1 MRELGGSI
9 GGRGFGV
16 PSGQLGRVLLWGCV
30 LAATGVLATLVMG
43 ASAAVAEPFC
53 TDSWESSSG
62 AWNEASRWSAKHVP
76 TSTEV
81 ACIGAGKTVIVSEEG
96 AKAGAVEVEG
106 ALRVV
111 GGSLELASAL
121 EVSSV
126 ASLTLKKG
134 TLSGV
139 GSVDVT
145 ASLAWEEGGTM
156 SGSAK
161 TTVAKGASASITEEA
176 GCPQAHLVERTLVN
190 EGTATLGG
198 ASTSSGVLTMSE
210 GARIENSGVFSDN
223 SESTCRSSRETIVAE
238 AGKVA
243 PVLVNTGT
251 LERSEDSGSFTPT
264 IGVEVNNTGT
274 IDGRSGALGFK
285 GALVTLAAASVLEGP
300 LDFAGGS
307 VSTGSITVT
316 KASIAMSA
324 GTSLQLGTG
333 ATASFN
339 NLSLEDANVT
349 GPGNLDLTGSLGWE
363 EGTMSGSGKTV
374 IEHAA
379 SASILTGSSERCR
392 GVELD
397 ERTLVNEGTVTLG
410 RRGAPAG
417 SLAMSEGAKIET
429 SSVFYDNVNGY
440 SCSPTWSTIVEGAAT
455 KAPSIV
461 NTGLFEEAEGEAE
474 FTRTVE
480 VPFENKGTLR
490 SKVGR
495 LGFAG
500 KAVVT
505 LASGSVLEGEIE
517 VKEKA
522 SVTADSVIASGASLR
537 LTNEGTWTVAGG
549 NTMSVNNFFLEES
562 TLSGAGT
569 LNIDSKLEWE
579 PKGTMSGSG
588 KTVLEGGAEGKILE
602 HTGAYCIQATLEKRT
617 FVNDGTIIFNELN
630 RVPGVRMGLSRGAL
644 LENKGIFEDDSNGN
658 NCTSEPS
665 AETIVGGSAGGKIV
679 NLGLFERV
687 GGTEIGEPL
696 EPKVAVPFENWGKT
710 AGELVFL
717 EETRQNTKAWGC
729 SEEDPSFPKREVASE
744 EGVCTASGDL
754 SETQT
759 DYSIGGRGIGLN
771 LTRTYNSQA
780 AEDGFKSVFGYGWT
794 FPYSEHLTF
803 ASIEEPVEVGETGEF
818 ETVLRHTVTLVEENG
833 NTVGFTEGAK
843 SGEWNAPAG
852 SPDVLTGTEATG
864 FTLTLE
870 SGEAEKF
877 AASSGRLESI
887 TERGGNTTAMGY
899 TGSQLTKVTSPSGPA
914 LTFVY
919 NGEGLI
925 EKAYDPMLH
934 DIEYTYENGDLVKVS
949 QPNKE
954 SEGPR
959 WQFKYSSETNE
970 GKSTAQLVEM
980 LDGRGGK
987 TTYEYSGAHRVTHK
1001 TDPMGRG
1008 TKFEYGTVFT
1018 KITNEATGAVTEEEM
1033 TGTGQLVEVIHGVGT
1048 EHATAESFAYDSSGD
1063 KTSETNGDGFTTH
1076 YEYDSSGNKLTMED
1090 PEGHKTK
1097 WTYNSYH
1104 EVLTEVLPDGKTTT
1118 YKRNEATGNPEKIE
1132 VSGPEA
1138 TTEVTSYT
1146 YFPHGEVES
1155 MTNPLGHTWKYE
1167 YDEHGDRSAEID
1179 PEGDKRTW
1187 GYNTDSQEAST
1198 VSPRG
1203 HEAGAKESSFTTTTE
1218 RNARGLPVKIVA
1230 PLKHE
1235 TLEEY
1240 DGDGNIIK
1248 KTDPE
1253 GNVTKYVYDA
1263 DNELTE
1269 TEEPNKDTTTT
1280 EYDGAG
1286 QVIKQTDGN
1295 GHATVYKRNVL
1306 EQVHEIIEPLERITV
1321 KTYDHAGNLES
1332 VVDAEK
1338 RTTTYKYSPDN
1349 RLTEVSYS
1357 EGKTPTVTYEYNGD
1371 GLRTKMTDGTGTT
1384 TYKYDGLDRLKL
1396 TTDGHGDTVGYEYN
1410 VANEQEKITYPNG
1423 KVVSR
1428 EYDNDGR
1435 LKSVTDWAGNKT
1447 TFEYDRDSDLKAT
1460 KFPSGTGDED
1470 TYSYNEA
1477 DAMSE
1482 VKMKRGSETLASL
1495 GYTRNKDE
1503 GVTKTTTTGLPGEAT
1518 LSYAYDKNSRLEKGA
1533 GVKYAYDK
1541 ANNVETIGSDTLTYN
1556 AADEPK
1562 EETDKKA
1569 IEATYTYNEVGE
1581 RTKGTSSKHPVTT
1594 YEYNQAGDLVGVS
1607 QPKGETT
1614 AAIEDAYTYNGD
1626 GLRAAKITSTATT
1639 YLTWDVSE
1647 ALPVIL
1653 DDGTYSY
1660 IYGPADMPVEQ
1671 ILDGSTH
1678 AISYLHHD
1686 QQGSTRLLTNEE
1698 GKEAGAETYDAYGNV
1713 IDKAGATTS
1722 SLGYDGQYTEAD
1734 TGLIYLR
1741 ARYYDPTTAQFLE
1754 VDPEVESTG
1763 EPYGYAADSPLRG
1776 SDPTGLK
1783 PWGAKVKEAK
1793 AHCEWLKTGPSKN
1806 KKGNLFYQNRHYYE
1820 ACENLLHAPSEV
1832 YGTGAGEARTTAQ
1845 KAVAGIS
1852 AEVAGTLAVAGGIVG
1867 GFACGAAEVAT
1878 ETAAHCV
1885 VGVVTVISGG
1895 LYVYLE
1901 GARSLEE
1908 SGVKAEPADTDP
1920 PA

>member
-1 MRELGGSI
+1 M
-9 GGRGFGV
+9 
-16 PSGQLGRVLLWGCV
+16 
-30 LAATGVLATLVMG
+30 
-43 ASAAVAEPFC
+43 
-53 TDSWESSSG
+53 
-62 AWNEASRWSAKHVP
+62 
-76 TSTEV
+76 
-81 ACIGAGKTVIVSEEG
+81 
-96 AKAGAVEVEG
+96 
-106 ALRVV
+106 V

-134 TLSGV
+134 TLSGA

-145 ASLAWEEGGTM
+145 SSLAWEEGGTM

-161 TTVAKGASASITEEA
+161 TTIAKGASALITEEG

-210 GARIENSGVFSDN
+210 GARIENPGLFSDN

-238 AGKVA
+238 AGKVQ

-251 LERSEDSGSFTPT
+251 LERSEDSGQFTPT

-274 IDGRSGALGFK
+274 IDGRSGPLGFK
-285 GALVTLAAASVLEGP
+285 GALVTLSAASVLEGP

-339 NLSLEDANVT
+339 NLSLEDASVS
-349 GPGNLDLTGSLGWE
+349 GSGNIDLTGSLGWE

-374 IEHAA
+374 IEHGA

-410 RRGAPAG
+410 RRSASAG

-429 SSVFYDNVNGY
+429 SGVFYDNVNGY

-480 VPFENKGTLR
+480 VPFENKGTLS
-490 SKVGR
+490 SKVGL

-505 LASGSVLEGEIE
+505 LASGSVLEGEFE

-537 LTNEGTWTVAGG
+537 LTDEGTWTVAGG
-549 NTMSVNNFFLEES
+549 DTMSVNSFFLKGS
-562 TLSGAGT
+562 TLGGAGT
-569 LNIDSKLEWE
+569 LNIDAKLEWE
-579 PKGTMSGSG
+579 PESKMSGSG

-602 HTGAYCIQATLEKRT
+602 HTGAYCVEATLEKRT
-617 FVNDGTIIFNELN
+617 FVNNGTIIFNELN
-630 RVPGVRMGLSRGAL
+630 RVPGVRMALSRGAL
-644 LENKGIFEDDSNGN
+644 LENKGIFEDDSDGN
-658 NCTSEPS
+658 DCTSEPS
-665 AETIVGGSAGGKIV
+665 AETILGGPAGGKIV
-679 NLGLFERV
+679 NFGLFERV

-717 EETRQNTKAWGC
+717 EEVHSGSKAWGC

-744 EGVCTASGDL
+744 EGVCTGSGDL

-771 LTRTYNSQA
+771 VTRSYNSQA

-794 FPYSEHLTF
+794 FPYSEHLTL
-803 ASIEEPVEVGETGEF
+803 STTEEPVEIGETGEF
-818 ETVLRHTVTLVEENG
+818 EMVLRHLVTLVEENG
-833 NTVGFTEGAK
+833 NTVEFTEGSK
-843 SGEWNAPAG
+843 SGEWKAPAG

-870 SGEAEKF
+870 SGEADKF
-877 AASSGRLESI
+877 AGSSGRLESI
-887 TERGGNTTAMGY
+887 TERKGNTTTMGY
-899 TGSQLTKVTSPSGPA
+899 TGSQLTKVTDPSGRA

-934 DIEYTYENGDLVKVS
+934 AIEYTYENGDLVKVS

-954 SEGPR
+954 PEAPR
-959 WQFKYSSETNE
+959 WQFKYSGETHE

-980 LDGRGGK
+980 VDGRGGK
-987 TTYEYSGAHRVTHK
+987 TTYEYSGAHRVTRK
-1001 TDPMGRG
+1001 TDPMGRA
-1008 TKFEYGTVFT
+1008 TKFEYGSFFT
-1018 KITNEATGAVTEEEM
+1018 KITNEATGAITEEQL
-1033 TGTGQLVEVIHGVGT
+1033 TGTGQLVETIHGVGT
-1048 EHATAESFAYDSSGD
+1048 EQAAAESFAYDSSGD

-1076 YEYDSSGNKLTMED
+1076 YEYDSSGNKTTMED

-1097 WTYNSYH
+1097 WTYNGHH
-1104 EVLTEVLPDGKTTT
+1104 EVLTEALPDGKTTT
-1118 YKRNEATGNPEKIE
+1118 YKRNETTGNPEKIE

-1138 TTEVTSYT
+1138 TTEATSYT

-1167 YDEHGDRSAEID
+1167 YDEHGNRTAEID
-1179 PEGDKRTW
+1179 PEEDKRTW
-1187 GYNTDSQEAST
+1187 GYNTDSQETST

-1203 HEAGAKESSFTTTTE
+1203 NEKGAKPANFETE
-1218 RNARGLPVKIVA
+1218 TVRNARGLPEKIIA

-1235 TLEEY
+1235 TLEKY
-1240 DGDGNIIK
+1240 DGDGNLVE

-1253 GNVTKYVYDA
+1253 NNVTKYTYDA

-1269 TEEPNKDTTTT
+1269 TEEPNKDATKT

-1286 QVIKQTDGN
+1286 QVVKQTDGN

-1306 EQVHEIIEPLERITV
+1306 EQVHEIIEPLERTTV
-1321 KTYDHAGNLES
+1321 KKYDHAGNLES
-1332 VVDAEK
+1332 MEDAEK
-1338 RTTTYKYSPDN
+1338 RTTTYKYTPDS

-1357 EGKTPTVTYEYNGD
+1357 SEKTPVTYEYNGD
-1371 GLRTKMTDGTGTT
+1371 GLRTKMIDGTGTT
-1384 TYKYDGLDRLKL
+1384 TYKYDGLDRLKS
-1396 TTDGHGDTVGYEYN
+1396 TTDGHGDTVNYEYN
-1410 VANEQEKITYPNG
+1410 VANQQTGIVYPD
-1423 KVVSR
+1423 KKEVKR
-1428 EYDNDGR
+1428 EYDNAGR
-1435 LKSVTDWAGNKT
+1435 LKSVTDWSGNTT
-1447 TFEYDRDSDLKAT
+1447 TFEYDRDSDLKTT
-1460 KFPSGTGDED
+1460 KFPSGTGNED

-1482 VKMKRGSETLASL
+1482 VKMKKGSETLASL
-1495 GYTRNKDE
+1495 VYTRNKDE

-1518 LSYAYDKNSRLEKGA
+1518 LSYAYDKNSRIEKGA

-1541 ANNVETIGSDTLTYN
+1541 ANNIETIGTDTLTYN
-1556 AADEPK
+1556 TADELR

-1569 IEATYTYNEVGE
+1569 TEATYTYNEVGE
-1581 RTKGTSSKHPVTT
+1581 RTKTTPGSGKGPATT
-1594 YEYNQAGDLVGVS
+1594 YEYNQAGDLTSVAR
-1607 QPKGETT
+1607 PKEGGT
-1614 AAIEDAYTYNGD
+1614 AAIEDSYTYNGD
-1626 GLRAAKITSTATT
+1626 GLRAAKSTPSGTT
-1639 YLTWDVSE
+1639 YLTWDVNES
-1647 ALPVIL
+1647 LPMVL
-1653 DDGTYSY
+1653 NDSTNSY
-1660 IYGPADMPVEQ
+1660 VYGLGDVPIEQ
-1671 ILDGSTH
+1671 IAEAGTVT
-1678 AISYLHHD
+1678 YLHHD
-1686 QQGSTRLLTNEE
+1686 QQGSTRLLTNGE
-1698 GKEAGAETYDAYGNV
+1698 GKRVGAVTYDAYGNKLDQEGTV
-1713 IDKAGATTS
+1713 TS
-1722 SLGYDGQYTEAD
+1722 PLGYDGQYTEAD

-1741 ARYYDPTTAQFLE
+1741 ARYYDPATAQFLS
-1754 VDPEVESTG
+1754 VDPAVEATLS
-1763 EPYGYAADSPLRG
+1763 PYNYAKDSPMSG
-1776 SDPTGLK
+1776 SDPDGERQPVGCTEKKVDDREICETAEQRAINSCVVNFAGHISTCQEVYK
-1783 PWGAKVKEAK
+1783 RAKQEYGEDNRAVKEVWHWISEAK
-1793 AHCEWLKTGPSKN
+1793 ARIKEVLNAAGGPVLKTVGPA
-1806 KKGNLFYQNRHYYE
+1806 FHE
-1820 ACENLLHAPSEV
+1820 AVEIARQAGETV
-1832 YGTGAGEARTTAQ
+1832 GEIVEEAGEA
-1845 KAVAGIS
+1845 
-1852 AEVAGTLAVAGGIVG
+1852 
-1867 GFACGAAEVAT
+1867 GFGA
-1878 ETAAHCV
+1878 
-1885 VGVVTVISGG
+1885 
-1895 LYVYLE
+1895 
-1901 GARSLEE
+1901 
-1908 SGVKAEPADTDP
+1908 
-1920 PA
+1920 